1 MILTICIMKD
11 MFLHF
16 ISTTGFYFPP
26 LKIKQAP
33 GIQWADIAGLV
44 GSKGHKEITEYPFE
58 CRRLFVQIGVIHPV
72 GYFLLLSWL

>member
-1 MILTICIMKD
+1 LYYER
-11 MFLHF
+11 HV
-16 ISTTGFYFPP
+16 STLLINNWLLFPP